1 MFITLKETPMQ
12 PDTLT
17 GFLESELGK
26 TQPTDCLFHV
36 IPVGYEASV
45 SYGTGT
51 GKGPSATIKASQY
64 LELFDG
70 ASVPA
75 DRGIHTVPYLDCEG
89 PVEDVLARIEKAVSK
104 ALESE
109 KIPVILGGEHTVSVG
124 AFNALARLHEKVGII
139 QFDAHADLR
148 DVYEGSR
155 FSHACALYHAVEHGF
170 SLFQIGVRSLS
181 PFDLAYR
188 KKNSRITHLDA
199 DCLFR
204 EGIPTPLLPADF
216 PENIYITFDVDGLDP
231 SILPATGT
239 PEPGGLLWYQA
250 MDLLQ
255 SIIRGRRVLGFD
267 VVELAPMP
275 YHHASDFTT
284 ARLVYNIMGMIDRNL
299 QS

>member
-1 MFITLKETPMQ
+1 MQ

-17 GFLESELGK
+17 GFLESELG
-26 TQPTDCLFHV
+26 QPQPSDCLFHV
-36 IPVGYEASV
+36 IPAGYEASV

-51 GKGPSATIKASQY
+51 GKGPSAIIDASQY

-75 DRGIHTVPYLDCEG
+75 DRGIFTTPSLDCEG
-89 PVEDVLARIEKAVSK
+89 PVEDVLGQIEDAVWK
-104 ALESE
+104 ALGSE
-109 KIPVILGGEHTVSVG
+109 KIPVVLGGEHTVSVG
-124 AFNALARLHEKVGII
+124 AFNALARLNKPVGIV

-148 DVYEGSR
+148 DSYEGSR
-155 FSHACALYHAVEHGF
+155 FSHACALYHAVEHGM

-181 PFDLAYR
+181 PSDLAYR
-188 KKNSRITHLDA
+188 KNNSRVSFLDA
-199 DCLFR
+199 DRLFR
-204 EGIPTPLLPADF
+204 EGVPSPLLPADF

-250 MDLLQ
+250 MDLLET
-255 SIIRGRRVLGFD
+255 IIRGRNVLGFD

-299 QS
+299 SR

>member
-1 MFITLKETPMQ
+1 MQ
-12 PDTLT
+12 PETLT

-26 TQPTDCLFHV
+26 TQAQNCLFHV
-36 IPVGYEASV
+36 IPAGYEASV

-51 GKGPSATIKASQY
+51 AKGPSAIIGASQY

-75 DRGIHTVPYLDCEG
+75 DKGIYTFPPLDCEG
-89 PVEDVLARIEKAVSK
+89 PVEEVLSRIEKAVS
-104 ALESE
+104 ASLESK
-109 KIPVILGGEHTVSVG
+109 KIPAILGGEHTVSVG
-124 AFNALARLHEKVGII
+124 AFNALKKLDKPIGIV

-148 DVYEGSR
+148 DTFEGSR
-155 FSHACALYHAVEHGF
+155 FSHACALHHAVEFGF

-181 PFDLAYR
+181 SYDLSYR
-188 KKNSRITHLDA
+188 REKSLAHLDA
-199 DCLFR
+199 DRLFR
-204 EGIPTPLLPADF
+204 QGIPSPLLPVDF

-250 MDLLQ
+250 MDMLQ
-255 SIIRGRRVLGFD
+255 SIILGRNILGFD

-275 YHHASDFTT
+275 YHHASDFTA
-284 ARLVYNIMGMIDRNL
+284 ARLVYNIMGMIERNL
-299 QS
+299 ES